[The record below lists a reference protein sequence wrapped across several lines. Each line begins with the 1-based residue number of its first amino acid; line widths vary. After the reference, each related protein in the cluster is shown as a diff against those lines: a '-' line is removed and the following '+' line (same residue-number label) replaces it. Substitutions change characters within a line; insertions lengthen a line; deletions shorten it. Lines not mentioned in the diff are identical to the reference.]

1 MELFRFLRG
10 EFIRM
15 KNDNKLTLDELEN
28 WVDED
33 SVGYVLGGEDEF
45 TFESPDGKEI
55 SVTWM
60 EQDDNDYGDINIL
73 LDSDPVGFLNT
84 SIDDAYNRNS
94 IDFNDQDLISQRS
107 KEISAKIASCVNH
120 KIIDTYSYLLK

>member
-1 MELFRFLRG
+1 
-10 EFIRM
+10 M

-33 SVGYVLGGEDEF
+33 SVGYVVGGEDEF